1 MNLQEN
7 IHRIKQVMGIISE
20 VVDLKAPNGQLS
32 QLNSQQYHLV
42 RSIPFKR
49 FFGDWLNNPEASSK
63 VVDSNGEPRVV
74 HHGTNFKFDKFD
86 KNKLGEKNWMA
97 KSATMGFFFAGNKET
112 SKAYTGLNGM
122 DMAGLGFRKDT
133 DPLKVR
139 VTKFE
144 EKKRELGS
152 RIFPEIVKPL
162 RDIFYG
168 ERIEEFKKIVEER
181 KKANPEV
188 AFYFD
193 EMLSQLYKDVEN
205 RNYKTIVDD
214 YSGPQYK
221 IQTKEELEDLI
232 DKAKLESGLEKEIEK
247 IDLIQK
253 DIITKM
259 YSKEKGWN
267 INIMDVFLDIKNP
280 YVVDQT
286 GGEPGSYDISVYI
299 QNAIEKNH
307 DGVIFLNMADGGG
320 EDDIFVVFESTQIKS
335 ATENK
340 GLYNPEE
347 ENMNL

>member
-7 IHRIKQVMGIISE
+7 INRIKQVMGIISE

-49 FFGDWLNNPEASSK
+49 FFGDWLNNPEGSSK
-63 VVDSNGEPRVV
+63 VLDSNGEPRVV

-86 KNKLGEKNWMA
+86 KNRLGEKNWMA
-97 KSATMGFFFAGNKET
+97 KSANMGFFFAGNKET
-112 SKAYTGLNGM
+112 SKAYTGLNTM
-122 DMAGLGFRKDT
+122 DYAGLGFRKDS

-144 EKKRELGS
+144 EKKKEIGS
-152 RIFPEIVKPL
+152 KIFPNIIKPL

-168 ERIEEFKKIVEER
+168 ERIEEFQKAIEDKK
-181 KKANPEV
+181 KSNPELG
-188 AFYFD
+188 YLFD
-193 EMLSQLYKDVEN
+193 DMLSKLYKDVEN
-205 RNYKTIVDD
+205 RNNQTIVDD

-221 IQTKEELEDLI
+221 IQDKQELRDLI
-232 DKAKLESGLEKEIEK
+232 DKAISDSGMQQEIDK

-253 DIITKM
+253 DIIIKM

-267 INIMDVFLDIKNP
+267 VNIMEVFLDIKNP
-280 YVVDQT
+280 YVVNQT
-286 GGEPGSYDISVYI
+286 GAEPGSYEISDYI
-299 QNAIEKNH
+299 QNAIEKKH
-307 DGVIFLNMADGGG
+307 DGVIFLNMADGGS

-340 GLYNPEE
+340 GSYNPEDD
-347 ENMNL
+347 NMNL